1 MTKLIGILSGKGG
14 VGKTTLAINLTTA
27 LSLLGQDSVL
37 IDADLTKANVSVHLG
52 AYRCT
57 TTLHEVLWQQKS
69 IQDALYLHPSGLRFV
84 PAGISLYHA
93 KNTTPELIKGLPAH
107 TKGIATSVILDGPL
121 GASGQLPAFLS
132 ILDEL
137 IVVTTPDLPSL
148 SDTMRVLQE
157 AQQHPVAIK
166 GVVVNRAH
174 FNAFE
179 IDQESIAELLKDL
192 GANSK
197 IKNVKFVT
205 KEDALE
211 IYKKATSDNP
221 LLSELLSPDI
231 FPASIEFSVTDLA
244 YARTIVNEVKL
255 NGSVESVGITASLGG
270 ESTLGDVVDQLK
282 TITAN
287 VRIGGMIIVSV
298 LLATSFVVLFVVIGM
313 RVSMRKEEV
322 EILKLIGAT
331 PSFVRLPVLFEA
343 VFYAI
348 GGVFIGWL
356 VACVVL
362 MYVSP
367 YVVNYFQDIPI
378 LPSDPKYFFG
388 LLGALLAAET
398 LFGIFI
404 AFVSGF
410 LALTRVSKGK

>member
-1 MTKLIGILSGKGG
+1 MNHINTSLRNIRRSPFQAMAAMSVLALTFF
-14 VGKTTLAINLTTA
+14 VTTLIAILVYSSSQVISYFETRPQIIA
-27 LSLLGQDSVL
+27 FLKDSV
-37 IDADLTKANVSVHLG
+37 
-52 AYRCT
+52 
-57 TTLHEVLWQQKS
+57 
-69 IQDALYLHPSGLRFV
+69 
-84 PAGISLYHA
+84 
-93 KNTTPELIKGLPAH
+93 
-107 TKGIATSVILDGPL
+107 
-121 GASGQLPAFLS
+121 
-132 ILDEL
+132 
-137 IVVTTPDLPSL
+137 
-148 SDTMRVLQE
+148 
-157 AQQHPVAIK
+157 
-166 GVVVNRAH
+166 
-174 FNAFE
+174 
-179 IDQESIAELLKDL
+179 DQESIAELLKDL

>member
-148 SDTMRVLQE
+148 SDTLRVLQE

-179 IDQESIAELLKDL
+179 IDQESIAAMLQVPVL
-192 GANSK
+192 
-197 IKNVKFVT
+197 
-205 KEDALE
+205 
-211 IYKKATSDNP
+211 
-221 LLSELLSPDI
+221 
-231 FPASIEFSVTDLA
+231 
-244 YARTIVNEVKL
+244 
-255 NGSVESVGITASLGG
+255 
-270 ESTLGDVVDQLK
+270 
-282 TITAN
+282 
-287 VRIGGMIIVSV
+287 SV
-298 LLATSFVVLFVVIGM
+298 LPEHMSLREALKKEKPLVSHDPHCEISKAFKKLASRVID
-313 RVSMRKEEV
+313 EE
-322 EILKLIGAT
+322 
-331 PSFVRLPVLFEA
+331 
-343 VFYAI
+343 YHAI
-348 GGVFIGWL
+348 
-356 VACVVL
+356 
-362 MYVSP
+362 
-367 YVVNYFQDIPI
+367 IP
-378 LPSDPKYFFG
+378 
-388 LLGALLAAET
+388 
-398 LFGIFI
+398 
-404 AFVSGF
+404 
-410 LALTRVSKGK
+410 